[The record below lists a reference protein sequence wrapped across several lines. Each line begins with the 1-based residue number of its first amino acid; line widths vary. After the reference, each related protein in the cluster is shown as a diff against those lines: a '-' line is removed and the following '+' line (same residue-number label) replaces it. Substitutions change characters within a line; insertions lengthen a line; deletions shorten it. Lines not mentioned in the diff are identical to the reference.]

1 MKYSSISLRLPFS
14 LRVKGAPP
22 PPRRCPKGGIHRG
35 PAKSN
40 TKARGRGLD
49 IEDELAVGTK
59 TAAVA
64 RSSIPQDTLYWK
76 IVLIVMYI
84 LAKFDPADASCQ

>member
-1 MKYSSISLRLPFS
+1 MRLPFS

-22 PPRRCPKGGIHRG
+22 PPRRCPKGGAHSG

-49 IEDELAVGTK
+49 DIEEDELAVGTK
-59 TAAVA
+59 TTAVA
-64 RSSIPQDTLYWK
+64 RSSIPRNPLLEK
-76 IVLIVMYI
+76 ICIDCDVHIGKV
-84 LAKFDPADASCQ
+84 